1 MNIKMK
7 YLINVLIL
15 LLVFI
20 LMFSNICW
28 ATSWAELGDEEAD
41 KQTEQ
46 ELEKQQKEDKE
57 NLGKSSNNFL
67 SSLKIEGYKLE
78 PDFDKQVINYTINV
92 EKGKT
97 IYIEAIPEDERAKV
111 SGAGSIEIKEDGNNI
126 NIVVKAENGVERTYF
141 IKTSNQ
147 ADTNINKTENNSVN
161 EEYMVETTSNKI
173 VEEKEEKTKDKAFL
187 IAVILIV
194 FIFLLIL
201 FPKKKKNK
209 KRS

>member
-7 YLINVLIL
+7 YLINVLVL

-20 LMFSNICW
+20 LIFSNVCFASLADW
-28 ATSWAELGDEEAD
+28 SDEEAD

-111 SGAGSIEIKEDGNNI
+111 SGAGSIEIKEDGSSI

-173 VEEKEEKTKDKAFL
+173 VEGKEEKTKDKVFL